1 MKRIISLKMLPRFK
15 RALLE
20 EEKSKATVD
29 KYIHDVKVFLEF
41 SLSRAV
47 DKNLVIEYK
56 SYLIDKYAV
65 ASANSMLSAL
75 NEFFRFL
82 GWGELTV
89 KKFRVQ
95 KDAFCPE
102 ERELTKEEYLSLVRA
117 AKKQNN
123 CRLALIIQTIC
134 ASGIRVSELPY
145 ITVEAIARGE
155 AVVDCKNKLRRIF
168 IVTTLQKILTAYAKE
183 NKISTGPI
191 FITRNGNPI
200 TRNNI
205 WREMKALCKE
215 ARVNEKK
222 VYPHN
227 LRHLFATT
235 FYKTEKDIAKLADIL
250 GHTSINTTRTY
261 ITTSSK
267 EHKRKLENM
276 RLII

>member
-145 ITVEAIARGE
+145 ITVEAIARGV

-168 IVTTLQKILTAYAKE
+168 IVTTLQKILAAYAKE

-267 EHKRKLENM
+267 EHRRKLENM

>member
-145 ITVEAIARGE
+145 ITVEAISRGE

-168 IVTTLQKILTAYAKE
+168 IVTTLQKILAAYAKE

-267 EHKRKLENM
+267 EHRRIL
-276 RLII
+276 

>member
-1 MKRIISLKMLPRFK
+1 MKRIISLKMLLRFK

-168 IVTTLQKILTAYAKE
+168 IVTTLQKILAAYAKE

>member
-56 SYLIDKYAV
+56 SYLIDKYAPT
-65 ASANSMLSAL
+65 SANSMLSAL

-168 IVTTLQKILTAYAKE
+168 IVTTLQKILAAYAKE
-183 NKISTGPI
+183 NKISAGPI